1 MNTFFE
7 IGEIVWGKIKGY
19 PWWPAIITD
28 FSESL
33 IYTIKFYSD
42 NSYAK
47 LSSKYLLKYEEN
59 KDKIIEAN
67 KKNKKLL
74 GAVKAADSDLKSLKN
89 KNYMPIEN
97 NNINYNDKP
106 QINNNPKKIQIKK
119 INYTLDHLEPKNLEK
134 INNNILNN
142 NLINKSEVM
151 SIQNN
156 KVNIFSITK
165 NNKNNNINNNQT
177 SPKSSSKAGE
187 ENQITS
193 EKKNVNIESIKN
205 YNDIIINKN
214 LLTLN
219 NDDKISLLLLNHN
232 KSNNENENGN
242 TNEPKIKNQKIINV
256 QNKEEEEIKE
266 KEEKKETKEVK
277 EEVKEKQNEI
287 KKETYYIKI
296 EIENLEVKNNKKK
309 DNKTKDKIVD
319 KAKEEKK
326 RREEEDHF
334 IYQIDEYFYKIF
346 LLFSTKKFD
355 KLDYEKENFKKI
367 LKFLSKFKRNNFI
380 EFLKMT
386 NINKYIQYF
395 VCYLKEYDA
404 ELEDLSKKVY
414 RNFHKQFNKEYF
426 NNHDKEI

>member
-1 MNTFFE
+1 MNSFFE
-7 IGEIVWGKIKGY
+7 IGEVVWGKIKGY
-19 PWWPAIITD
+19 PWWPAVITD
-28 FSESL
+28 SSQSL

-42 NSYAK
+42 NTYAK

-59 KDKIIEAN
+59 KDKIIETN

-74 GAVKAADSDLKSLKN
+74 EAIKAADSDIN
-89 KNYMPIEN
+89 NPNNIYYMPLEN
-97 NNINYNDKP
+97 NILNNYDNS
-106 QINNNPKKIQIKK
+106 QINDNTKKIQLNKLSYSSENI
-119 INYTLDHLEPKNLEK
+119 EPKNLEK
-134 INNNILNN
+134 INNNDLNN
-142 NLINKSEVM
+142 NLINKTETM

-165 NNKNNNINNNQT
+165 NNKNNNTNNNPT
-177 SPKSSSKAGE
+177 SPKSSSRAGE
-187 ENQITS
+187 ESQITS
-193 EKKNVNIESIKN
+193 EKKNVETNKN
-205 YNDIIINKN
+205 NNDIIINKS
-214 LLTLN
+214 LLSLN

-232 KSNNENENGN
+232 KENNENENGN
-242 TNEPKIKNQKIINV
+242 EQKIKNQKILKSQI
-256 QNKEEEEIKE
+256 KEEEEEEIME
-266 KEEKKETKEVK
+266 EEKKEVK
-277 EEVKEKQNEI
+277 EEVKEKEKEI

-367 LKFLSKFKRNNFI
+367 LKFLSNYKRANFI

-386 NINKYIQYF
+386 NISKYIQYF
-395 VCYLKEYDA
+395 VCYMKEYDT

-414 RNFHKQFNKEYF
+414 RNFHKQFNKEFF
-426 NNHDKEI
+426 NNHNKEI

>member
-1 MNTFFE
+1 MNSFFE

-74 GAVKAADSDLKSLKN
+74 GAVKAADSDIKSLKN
-89 KNYMPIEN
+89 INYMPIEN
-97 NNINYNDKP
+97 NDINDNDKS
-106 QINNNPKKIQIKK
+106 QINNHKKKMQLKK
-119 INYTLDHLEPKNLEK
+119 LNYSLENIEPKNLEK
-134 INNNILNN
+134 INNYDLNN
-142 NLINKSEVM
+142 NLINKSETM

-165 NNKNNNINNNQT
+165 NNKNNNTNNNLI
-177 SPKSSSKAGE
+177 SPKSSSRAGE
-187 ENQITS
+187 ESQITS
-193 EKKNVNIESIKN
+193 EKKNVNIESNKN
-205 YNDIIINKN
+205 NNDIIINKN
-214 LLTLN
+214 LLSLN
-219 NDDKISLLLLNHN
+219 NDDKISLSLLNHN
-232 KSNNENENGN
+232 KNNNENENGN
-242 TNEPKIKNQKIINV
+242 INEPKIKNQKSLKA
-256 QNKEEEEIKE
+256 QDKEEEIME
-266 KEEKKETKEVK
+266 EEKKEVIKEEV
-277 EEVKEKQNEI
+277 EVKEKEKEI

-309 DNKTKDKIVD
+309 DNKTKDKVVD

-346 LLFSTKKFD
+346 LLFSTKKFE

-367 LKFLSKFKRNNFI
+367 LKFLSNYKRANFI

-386 NINKYIQYF
+386 NISKYIQYF

-414 RNFHKQFNKEYF
+414 RNFHKQFNKEFF
-426 NNHDKEI
+426 NNHNKEI